1 MIINIEILN
10 KILLGVTLAA
20 PIGPVSLEMI
30 QRGLKSGFLSA
41 FVVRLGAA
49 VGNLLCL
56 LVSYYSIVQLNK
68 NHFVI
73 TGLSI
78 IASLLLIHRAYICV
92 TSKIESL
99 TLDSGKTGSNGILTG
114 LYLSIAN
121 PIAFIFWSGIMANSS
136 SGLNTGLAFN
146 LLIILGVLIWG
157 VIFSLFLSVGKNY
170 ITREILLYVN
180 RIAGVVMMY
189 YGIKF
194 LWKNLIVILF

>member
-1 MIINIEILN
+1 MTINIEILN

-99 TLDSGKTGSNGILTG
+99 TLDAGKTSSNGILTG

-136 SGLNTGLAFN
+136 SGFNTGLAFN

-194 LWKNLIVILF
+194 LWKNLTVILF

>member
-1 MIINIEILN
+1 MTINIEILN

-56 LVSYYSIVQLNK
+56 LASYYSIVQLNK

-99 TLDSGKTGSNGILTG
+99 TLDSGKTSSNGILIG

-136 SGLNTGLAFN
+136 SGFNTGLAFN
-146 LLIILGVLIWG
+146 LLIILGVIIWG
-157 VIFSLFLSVGKNY
+157 VIFSLFLSVGRNY

-194 LWKNLIVILF
+194 LWKNLTVILF